1 MTVRIHSKV
10 LEEIIEHARR
20 VCPLEC
26 CGLLSGSAETI
37 DEARPTPNQWDS
49 PTRFSVPSQELFAF
63 FKELR
68 QTGRRHLGV
77 YHSHP
82 RSEGLPSA
90 RDEAEFHY
98 PEVSYWIISLQ
109 GDEPDV
115 SCFQWR
121 RKAFEKV
128 PFQVILGP
136 DEKVRDSV
144 K

>member
-1 MTVRIHSKV
+1 MIQ
-10 LEEIIEHARR
+10 HARR
-20 VCPLEC
+20 AYPLEC

-37 DEARPTPNQWDS
+37 DDARAASNQS
-49 PTRFSVPSQELFAF
+49 NSATRFSVPAEELFAF

-68 QTGRRHLGV
+68 QMGRRHLGV

-90 RDEAEFHY
+90 RDKEEFHY
-98 PEVSYWIISLQ
+98 PEVSYWIVSLQ
-109 GDEPDV
+109 EDEPDV
-115 SCFQWR
+115 GCFRWR

-128 PFQVILGP
+128 PFRVISGP
-136 DEKVRDSV
+136 TEKVRDSV